1 MDNTLRSQKTLSEL
15 SSLNV
20 KLQIEN
26 SSLGEKLSFAQT
38 KTLEAERKLDT
49 NFQSRSF
56 AARGITGG

>member
-26 SSLGEKLSFAQT
+26 SSLGEKLSLAQS

-49 NFQSRSF
+49 NLQSK
-56 AARGITGG
+56 